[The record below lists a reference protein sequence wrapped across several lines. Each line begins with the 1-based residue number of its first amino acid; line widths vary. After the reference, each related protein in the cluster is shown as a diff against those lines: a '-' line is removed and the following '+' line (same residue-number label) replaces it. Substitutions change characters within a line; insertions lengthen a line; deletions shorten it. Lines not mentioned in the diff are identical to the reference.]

1 MSRNGSIDLEWAD
14 GGPYTFRLAIG
25 QLRELQETINKP
37 RVKLGAPFIGPATLY
52 NMLVCRDAWLHEV
65 REVMRLGLIGGG
77 TSPEDARD
85 LVQRYVE
92 ERPLAESSVHAALVL
107 GAALFGT
114 PEEEL
119 DEGKEMPASQDQA
132 ASASPAS
139 TDGALS

>member
-1 MSRNGSIDLEWAD
+1 MDWAD
-14 GGPYTFRLAIG
+14 GEHTFRLAIG

-37 RVKLGAPFIGPATLY
+37 RAKIGAPLIGPASLY
-52 NMLVCRDAWLHEV
+52 NLIVSRDAWTHEV

-77 TSPEDARD
+77 MKPIEAVD
-85 LVQRYVE
+85 LVRRYVE

-119 DEGKEMPASQDQA
+119 DEGKENPASQDQTPLG
-132 ASASPAS
+132 SPGIMAGEPS
-139 TDGALS
+139 

>member
-1 MSRNGSIDLEWAD
+1 MSRNGSIDLDFAD
-14 GGPYTFRLAIG
+14 GTYTFRLAIG
-25 QLRELQETINKP
+25 QLRELQETVNKT
-37 RVKLGAPFIGPATLY
+37 RIKLGAPLIGPASLY
-52 NMLVCRDAWLHEV
+52 NLLVSRDAWMHEV

-77 TSPEDARD
+77 TKPVEAVD
-85 LVQRYVE
+85 LVRRYVE
-92 ERPLAESSVHAALVL
+92 ERPMAESSVHAALVL

-119 DEGKEMPASQDQA
+119 DEGKEMPASQDQT

>member
-1 MSRNGSIDLEWAD
+1 MSRNGSVTLDWAD
-14 GGPYTFRLAIG
+14 GEHTFRLAIG

-37 RVKLGAPFIGPATLY
+37 RVKLGAPFIGPASLY
-52 NMLVCRDAWLHEV
+52 NLLVARDAWMHEV

-77 TSPEDARD
+77 MKPVEAVD
-85 LVQRYVE
+85 LVRTYVE

-119 DEGKEMPASQDQA
+119 DEGKEMPVSQDPT

-139 TDGALS
+139 TDGELS

>member
-1 MSRNGSIDLEWAD
+1 MSRNGSVTLDWAD
-14 GGPYTFRLAIG
+14 GEHTFRLAIG

-37 RVKLGAPFIGPATLY
+37 RAKIGAPLIGPASLY
-52 NMLVCRDAWLHEV
+52 ELLVSRNAWLHEV

-77 TSPEDARD
+77 MKPIEAVD
-85 LVQRYVE
+85 LVRSYVE
-92 ERPLAESSVHAALVL
+92 DRPLAESSVHAALVL

-119 DEGKEMPASQDQA
+119 DEGKDMPASQDQT